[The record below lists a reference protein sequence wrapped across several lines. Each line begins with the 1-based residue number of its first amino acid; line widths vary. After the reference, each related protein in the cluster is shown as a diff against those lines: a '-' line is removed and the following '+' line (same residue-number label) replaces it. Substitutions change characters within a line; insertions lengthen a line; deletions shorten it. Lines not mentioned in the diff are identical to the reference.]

1 MLQVSTTSL
10 VHGLCVQCEHKSG
23 MCNKSSVW
31 SLNLCLS
38 GLFSVMEIYVAYPLQ
53 WAWHASQIWAKIITA
68 ITISRCVCVCVQVK
82 TEKSKMAKIKW
93 KSTCACGNPFYF
105 LKFWL
110 PHPLIFSS
118 SNYQKM
124 LGWTL
129 FKLNISY
136 GEKEKE
142 KKSYLL
148 LAYPACLP
156 FVTFSTGSLFVYL
169 AQQKM
174 DWQKQFQSVVYLFI
188 MILIMNENLYSGT
201 MHSCPVTLHNDVQ
214 IIKSINHTLLFII
227 INRINKKRKKKSLN
241 KLHLK

>member
-1 MLQVSTTSL
+1 MKFESLSLWSFLCNGDLCSLSTAVSMTCFTNMSKN
-10 VHGLCVQCEHKSG
+10 HY
-23 MCNKSSVW
+23 CNYNIK
-31 SLNLCLS
+31 
-38 GLFSVMEIYVAYPLQ
+38 
-53 WAWHASQIWAKIITA
+53 
-68 ITISRCVCVCVQVK
+68 VCVCVQVK

-227 INRINKKRKKKSLN
+227 INRINKKKIIIFKQATFKIN
-241 KLHLK
+241 M